1 MEAQVEPLILT
12 TNEKVEKPEYD
23 LTAELK
29 ENIDYALVPIA
40 DDPDSWGVRILKGI
54 YIETV
59 IRYNTIS
66 FNKQPGQ
73 LAFNFNIIYS
83 PNEELTIED
92 RDLQIH
98 AGKILEA
105 IIELGIQDGSV
116 TLTDT
121 DAK

>member
-1 MEAQVEPLILT
+1 MEPLILT
-12 TNEKVEKPEYD
+12 TNEEAAKPEYV

-29 ENIDYALVPIA
+29 ENIDYALVPIQ
-40 DDPDSWGVRILKGI
+40 DDPDSWGVRILKGV

-66 FNKQPGQ
+66 FNQVPGQ
-73 LAFNFNIIYS
+73 LAFNFNIVYS
-83 PNEELTIED
+83 PNEELSIDD
-92 RDLQIH
+92 RDLQIYV
-98 AGKILEA
+98 GKILEA
-105 IIELGIQDGSV
+105 IIELGVQDGSV